1 MFSINNQAITGK
13 RLKQKPL
20 PKTQPKSK
28 LVPHQMQQQLEAQR
42 ERDLKKQVK

>member
-13 RLKQKPL
+13 RLKQKPQ

-28 LVPHQMQQQLEAQR
+28 IVPHQMQQQLEAQR
-42 ERDLKKQVK
+42 EGDLKKQVK